1 MSTLQTIIFVV
12 VAIAAVGLALLMI
25 HDVFNTVDQTRRRTD
40 MAAEASRRMQ
50 QQRKS

>member
-25 HDVFNTVDQTRRRTD
+25 HDVVNTIDQTRRRAEMT
-40 MAAEASRRMQ
+40 AEARRRMQ
-50 QQRKS
+50 QQRKV